1 MVVQVVPV
9 NSATAARHHT
19 FSRPVVGSPS
29 CVSRRLFARWQAASE
44 GALGRRASV
53 TDRTQQYEEC
63 MLTAQKLTSGIDTSD
78 FEQCWETLKQ
88 ALTDIHNQ
96 NCSTLSFEQLYRASY
111 KIVLKKKGEMLYDR
125 VKQFEEQ
132 YFSEHVIPTIER
144 LVTAN
149 LVSAAM
155 GGAATSVNERRKM
168 GEIFLGGVRKS
179 WDHHNTSMN
188 MTADI
193 LMYLDRGYTQDA
205 RKASIYTATIGLFR
219 DHILRASLNSSGQ
232 YTVFDILNSVI
243 LDHVN
248 MERDGDTI
256 DRHLLRNIVR
266 MLDSLYES
274 DEENEAEKLYL
285 TVFEPA
291 YLQSEREYYK
301 RECERLLRDADAGAW
316 LRHTQRRLQEEND
329 RCDTTI
335 HYETRERSIKVVEEE
350 LISAHLDDFLNL
362 EGSGLKSM
370 VNYDREEELSIL
382 YQLVSRVDSKK
393 ASLKKILSARVVEL
407 GLEIEQMLKDTNFSA
422 ASAQADGEEIDGG
435 EKAKT
440 LSSSAQQT
448 AAAIK
453 WVDDVLKLKDKF
465 DNLWSKCF
473 HEDLIIQTALTKS
486 FSDFINMFT
495 KSSEY
500 VSLFIDDNLRRGI
513 RGKTETETEAVLEK
527 AITVIRYLSDKDL
540 FERYYQKHLA
550 KRLLNNKSESHD
562 VEKSMISRMKQ
573 ELGNQFTAK
582 FEGMFRDMESSAE
595 LTSGYRDHI
604 KGLGDMS
611 RKQIDLGVNIL
622 TTNSWPPEIMGRTSQ
637 FSEGGGCIFPE
648 EIKRLQ
654 ESLLKYY
661 LTNRSGRKL
670 TWLGSTGSAD
680 VRCVF
685 PAVPGGKGPLA
696 RERKYEINVPTYG
709 MVVLLLFNE
718 LEEGEE
724 LSLEEIQAKTNIPPQ
739 DLARTLTSLAIVP
752 KARVLAKE
760 PATKTIKP
768 GDKFKFNASFVSKTV
783 RIKAPIINATS
794 KVEGDEE
801 RKQTEEKNNQTRAHV
816 IDAALVRIMKQRKEL
831 GHSQLITEVIDQLS
845 SRFKPEISLIKKR
858 VEDLIVREYLERVE
872 DASTPTYRYLA

>member
-1 MVVQVVPV
+1 MI
-9 NSATAARHHT
+9 SGRGGGGTAMRAGRI
-19 FSRPVVGSPS
+19 RPP
-29 CVSRRLFARWQAASE
+29 RRP
-44 GALGRRASV
+44 GR
-53 TDRTQQYEEC
+53 
-63 MLTAQKLTSGIDTSD
+63 LTSGIDTSD

-125 VKQFEEQ
+125 VKQHEEQ
-132 YFSEHVIPTIER
+132 YFSEHVIPEIDK

-155 GGAATSVNERRKM
+155 GGSATSVNERRKM
-168 GEIFLGGVRKS
+168 GEHFLKGVRAS

-205 RKASIYTATIGLFR
+205 RRASIYTATIGLFR
-219 DHILRASLNSSGQ
+219 DHILRACLNSSGE

-243 LDHVN
+243 LDHIN
-248 MERDGDTI
+248 MERDGDNI

-266 MLDSLYES
+266 MLDCLYES
-274 DEENEAEKLYL
+274 DEENESEKLYL
-285 TVFEPA
+285 TTFEPA

-301 RECERLLRDADAGAW
+301 QECERLLRDADAGAW
-316 LRHTQRRLQEEND
+316 LRHTQRRLAEEND

-335 HYETRERSIKVVEEE
+335 HYETREKSIKVVEEE

-382 YQLVSRVDSKK
+382 FKLVSRVDPKK
-393 ASLKKILSARVVEL
+393 TSLKTILSARVVEL
-407 GLEIEQMLKDTNFSA
+407 GLEIEQILKDTNFATA
-422 ASAQADGEEIDGG
+422 AAADGEEGEG
-435 EKAKT
+435 TEKAKT

-465 DNLWSKCF
+465 DNLWKKCF
-473 HEDLIIQTALTKS
+473 QEDLIIQTALTKS

-513 RGKTETETEAVLEK
+513 RGKTETETEEVLEK

-550 KRLLNNKSESHD
+550 KRLLHNKSESHD

-595 LTSGYRDHI
+595 LSSGYRDHI
-604 KGLGDMS
+604 RGLGDVE
-611 RKQIDLGVNIL
+611 RKQIDLAVNIL
-622 TTNSWPPEIMGRTSQ
+622 TTNSWPPDIMGRNSQ
-637 FSEGGGCIFPE
+637 FADGAGCNWPD

-654 ESLLKYY
+654 DSLLKFY

-680 VRCVF
+680 IKMVF
-685 PAVPGGKGPLA
+685 PAIPGGKGPLS
-696 RERKYEINVPTYG
+696 RERRYELNVPTYG
-709 MVVLLLFNE
+709 MVVLVLFNE
-718 LEEGEE
+718 LEEDQE
-724 LSLEEIQAKTNIPPQ
+724 LSLEEIQAKTNIPTP
-739 DLARTLTSLAIVP
+739 DLTRVLASISIVP
-752 KARVLAKE
+752 KARVLLKE
-760 PATKTIKP
+760 PATKSVKA
-768 GDKFKFNASFVSKTV
+768 GDKFRFNSAFVSKQV

-831 GHSQLITEVIDQLS
+831 THTHLLSEVIEQLK
-845 SRFKPEISLIKKR
+845 SRFTPEVTLIKKR
-858 VEDLIVREYLERVE
+858 IEDLIVREYLERVE
-872 DASTPTYRYLA
+872 DVSTPTYRYLA

>member
-1 MVVQVVPV
+1 MI
-9 NSATAARHHT
+9 SGRGGGGTAMRAGRI
-19 FSRPVVGSPS
+19 RPP
-29 CVSRRLFARWQAASE
+29 RRP
-44 GALGRRASV
+44 GR
-53 TDRTQQYEEC
+53 
-63 MLTAQKLTSGIDTSD
+63 LTSGIDTSD

-125 VKQFEEQ
+125 VKQHEEQ
-132 YFSEHVIPTIER
+132 YFSEHVIPEIDK

-155 GGAATSVNERRKM
+155 GGSATSVNERRKM
-168 GEIFLGGVRKS
+168 GEHFLKGVRAS

-205 RKASIYTATIGLFR
+205 RRASIYTATIGLFR
-219 DHILRASLNSSGQ
+219 DHILRACLNSSGE

-243 LDHVN
+243 LDHIN
-248 MERDGDTI
+248 MERDGDNI

-266 MLDSLYES
+266 MLDCLYES
-274 DEENEAEKLYL
+274 DEENESEKLYL
-285 TVFEPA
+285 TTFEPA

-301 RECERLLRDADAGAW
+301 QECERLLRDADAGAW
-316 LRHTQRRLQEEND
+316 LRHTQRRLAEEND

-335 HYETRERSIKVVEEE
+335 HYETREKSIKVVEEE

-382 YQLVSRVDSKK
+382 FKLVSRVDPKK
-393 ASLKKILSARVVEL
+393 TSLKTILSARVVEL
-407 GLEIEQMLKDTNFSA
+407 GLEIEQILKDTNFATA
-422 ASAQADGEEIDGG
+422 AAADGEEGEG
-435 EKAKT
+435 AEKAKT

-465 DNLWSKCF
+465 DNLWEKCF
-473 HEDLIIQTALTKS
+473 QEDLIIQTALTKS

-513 RGKTETETEAVLEK
+513 RGKTETETEEVLEK

-550 KRLLNNKSESHD
+550 KRLLHNKSESHD

-595 LTSGYRDHI
+595 LSSGYRDHI
-604 KGLGDMS
+604 RGLGDVE
-611 RKQIDLGVNIL
+611 RKQIDLAVNIL
-622 TTNSWPPEIMGRTSQ
+622 TTNSWPPDIMGRNSQ
-637 FSEGGGCIFPE
+637 FADGAGCNWPD

-654 ESLLKYY
+654 DSLLKFY

-680 VRCVF
+680 IKMVF
-685 PAVPGGKGPLA
+685 PAIPGGKGPLS
-696 RERKYEINVPTYG
+696 RERRYELNVPTYG
-709 MVVLLLFNE
+709 MVVLMLFNE
-718 LEEGEE
+718 LEEDQE
-724 LSLEEIQAKTNIPPQ
+724 LSLEEIQAKTNIPTP
-739 DLARTLTSLAIVP
+739 DLTRVLASISIVP
-752 KARVLAKE
+752 KARVLLKE
-760 PATKTIKP
+760 PATKSVKA
-768 GDKFKFNASFVSKTV
+768 GDKFKFNSTFVSKQV

-831 GHSQLITEVIDQLS
+831 THTHLLSEVIEQLK
-845 SRFKPEISLIKKR
+845 SRFTPEVTLIKKR
-858 VEDLIVREYLERVE
+858 IEDLIVREYLERVE
-872 DASTPTYRYLA
+872 DVSTPTYRYLA

>member
-1 MVVQVVPV
+1 MI
-9 NSATAARHHT
+9 SGRGGGGTAMRAGRI
-19 FSRPVVGSPS
+19 RPP
-29 CVSRRLFARWQAASE
+29 RRP
-44 GALGRRASV
+44 GR
-53 TDRTQQYEEC
+53 
-63 MLTAQKLTSGIDTSD
+63 LTSGIDTSD

-125 VKQFEEQ
+125 VKQHEEQ
-132 YFSEHVIPTIER
+132 YFSEHVIPDIDK

-155 GGAATSVNERRKM
+155 GGSATSVNERRKM
-168 GEIFLGGVRKS
+168 GEYFLKGVRAS

-205 RKASIYTATIGLFR
+205 RRASIYTATIGLFR
-219 DHILRASLNSSGQ
+219 DHILRACLNSSGE

-243 LDHVN
+243 LDHIN
-248 MERDGDTI
+248 MERDGDNI

-266 MLDSLYES
+266 MLDCLYES
-274 DEENEAEKLYL
+274 DEENESEKLYL
-285 TVFEPA
+285 TTFEPA

-301 RECERLLRDADAGAW
+301 QECERLLRDADAGAW
-316 LRHTQRRLQEEND
+316 LRHTQRRLAEEND

-335 HYETRERSIKVVEEE
+335 HYETREKSIKVVEEE

-382 YQLVSRVDSKK
+382 FKLVSRVDPKK
-393 ASLKKILSARVVEL
+393 TSLKTILSARVVEL
-407 GLEIEQMLKDTNFSA
+407 GLEIEQILKDTNFATA
-422 ASAQADGEEIDGG
+422 AAADGEEGEG
-435 EKAKT
+435 AEKAKT

-465 DNLWSKCF
+465 DNLWKKCF
-473 HEDLIIQTALTKS
+473 QEDLIIQTALTKS

-513 RGKTETETEAVLEK
+513 RGKTETETEEVLEK

-550 KRLLNNKSESHD
+550 KRLLHNKSESHD

-595 LTSGYRDHI
+595 LSSGYRDHI
-604 KGLGDMS
+604 RGLGDVE
-611 RKQIDLGVNIL
+611 RKQIDLAVSIL
-622 TTNSWPPEIMGRTSQ
+622 TTNSWPPDIMGRNSQ
-637 FSEGGGCIFPE
+637 FADGAGCNWPD

-654 ESLLKYY
+654 DSLLKFY

-680 VRCVF
+680 IKMVF
-685 PAVPGGKGPLA
+685 PAIPGGKGPLS
-696 RERKYEINVPTYG
+696 RERRYELTVPTYG
-709 MVVLLLFNE
+709 MVVLMLFND
-718 LEEGEE
+718 LEEDQE
-724 LSLEEIQAKTNIPPQ
+724 LSLEEIQAKTNIPTP
-739 DLARTLTSLAIVP
+739 DLTRVLASISIVP
-752 KARVLAKE
+752 KARVLLKE
-760 PATKTIKP
+760 PATKSVKA
-768 GDKFKFNASFVSKTV
+768 GDKFKFNSAFVSKQV

-794 KVEGDEE
+794 KVEGDDE

-831 GHSQLITEVIDQLS
+831 THTHLLSEVIEQLK
-845 SRFKPEISLIKKR
+845 SRFTPEVTLIKKR
-858 VEDLIVREYLERVE
+858 IEDLIVREYLERVE
-872 DASTPTYRYLA
+872 DVSTPTYRYLA

>member
-1 MVVQVVPV
+1 MI
-9 NSATAARHHT
+9 SGRGGGGTAMRAGRI
-19 FSRPVVGSPS
+19 RPP
-29 CVSRRLFARWQAASE
+29 RRP
-44 GALGRRASV
+44 GR
-53 TDRTQQYEEC
+53 
-63 MLTAQKLTSGIDTSD
+63 LTSGIDTSD

-125 VKQFEEQ
+125 VKQHEEQ
-132 YFSEHVIPTIER
+132 YFSEHVIPEIDK

-155 GGAATSVNERRKM
+155 GGSATSVNERRKM
-168 GEIFLGGVRKS
+168 GEHFLKGVRAS

-205 RKASIYTATIGLFR
+205 RRASIYTATIGLFR
-219 DHILRASLNSSGQ
+219 DHILRACLNSSGE

-243 LDHVN
+243 LDHIN
-248 MERDGDTI
+248 MERDGDNI

-266 MLDSLYES
+266 MLDCLYES

-285 TVFEPA
+285 TTFEPA

-301 RECERLLRDADAGAW
+301 QECERLLRDADAGAW
-316 LRHTQRRLQEEND
+316 LRHTQRRLAEEND

-335 HYETRERSIKVVEEE
+335 HYETREKSIKVVEEE

-382 YQLVSRVDSKK
+382 FKLVSRVDPKK
-393 ASLKKILSARVVEL
+393 TSLKTILSARVVEL
-407 GLEIEQMLKDTNFSA
+407 GLEIEQILKDTNFATA
-422 ASAQADGEEIDGG
+422 AAADGEEGEG
-435 EKAKT
+435 TEKAKT

-465 DNLWSKCF
+465 DNLWKKCF
-473 HEDLIIQTALTKS
+473 QEDLIIQTALTKS

-513 RGKTETETEAVLEK
+513 RGKTETETEEVLEK

-550 KRLLNNKSESHD
+550 KRLLHNKSESHD

-595 LTSGYRDHI
+595 LSSGYRDHI
-604 KGLGDMS
+604 RGLGDVE
-611 RKQIDLGVNIL
+611 RKQIDLAVNIL
-622 TTNSWPPEIMGRTSQ
+622 TTNSWPPDIMGRNSQ
-637 FSEGGGCIFPE
+637 FADGAGCNWPD

-654 ESLLKYY
+654 DSLLKFY

-680 VRCVF
+680 IKMVF
-685 PAVPGGKGPLA
+685 PAIPGGKGPLS
-696 RERKYEINVPTYG
+696 RERRYELNVPTYG
-709 MVVLLLFNE
+709 MVVLMLFNE
-718 LEEGEE
+718 LEEDQE
-724 LSLEEIQAKTNIPPQ
+724 LSLEEIQAKTNIPTP
-739 DLARTLTSLAIVP
+739 DLTRVLASISIVP
-752 KARVLAKE
+752 KARVLLKE
-760 PATKTIKP
+760 PATKSVKA
-768 GDKFKFNASFVSKTV
+768 GDKFRFNSAFVSKQV

-831 GHSQLITEVIDQLS
+831 THTHLLSEVIEQLK
-845 SRFKPEISLIKKR
+845 SRFTPEVTLIKKR
-858 VEDLIVREYLERVE
+858 IEDLIVREYLERVE
-872 DASTPTYRYLA
+872 DVSTPTYRYLA

>member
-1 MVVQVVPV
+1 MR
-9 NSATAARHHT
+9 AGRI
-19 FSRPVVGSPS
+19 RPP
-29 CVSRRLFARWQAASE
+29 RRP
-44 GALGRRASV
+44 GR
-53 TDRTQQYEEC
+53 
-63 MLTAQKLTSGIDTSD
+63 LTSGIDTSD

-125 VKQFEEQ
+125 VKQHEEQ
-132 YFSEHVIPTIER
+132 YFSEHVIPEIDK

-155 GGAATSVNERRKM
+155 GGSATSVNERRKM
-168 GEIFLGGVRKS
+168 GEHFLKGVRAS

-205 RKASIYTATIGLFR
+205 RRASIYTATIGLFR
-219 DHILRASLNSSGQ
+219 DHILRACLNSSGE

-243 LDHVN
+243 LDHIN
-248 MERDGDTI
+248 MERDGDNI

-266 MLDSLYES
+266 MLDCLYES
-274 DEENEAEKLYL
+274 DEENESEKLYL
-285 TVFEPA
+285 TTFEPA

-301 RECERLLRDADAGAW
+301 QECERLLRDADAGAW
-316 LRHTQRRLQEEND
+316 LRHTQRRLAEEND

-335 HYETRERSIKVVEEE
+335 HYETREKSIKVVEEE

-382 YQLVSRVDSKK
+382 FKLVSRVDPKK
-393 ASLKKILSARVVEL
+393 TSLKTILSARVVEL
-407 GLEIEQMLKDTNFSA
+407 GLEIEQILKDTNFATA
-422 ASAQADGEEIDGG
+422 AAADGEEGEG
-435 EKAKT
+435 TEKAKT

-465 DNLWSKCF
+465 DNLWKKCF
-473 HEDLIIQTALTKS
+473 QEDLIIQTALTKS

-513 RGKTETETEAVLEK
+513 RGKTETETEEVLEK

-550 KRLLNNKSESHD
+550 KRLLHNKSESHD

-595 LTSGYRDHI
+595 LSSGYRDHI
-604 KGLGDMS
+604 RGLGDVE
-611 RKQIDLGVNIL
+611 RKQIDLAVNIL
-622 TTNSWPPEIMGRTSQ
+622 TTNSWPPDIMGRNSQ
-637 FSEGGGCIFPE
+637 FADGAGCNWPD

-654 ESLLKYY
+654 DSLLKFY

-680 VRCVF
+680 IKMVF
-685 PAVPGGKGPLA
+685 PAIPGGKGPLS
-696 RERKYEINVPTYG
+696 RERRYELNVPTYG
-709 MVVLLLFNE
+709 MVVLMLFNE
-718 LEEGEE
+718 LEEDQE
-724 LSLEEIQAKTNIPPQ
+724 LSLEEIQAKTNIPTP
-739 DLARTLTSLAIVP
+739 DLTRVLASISIVP
-752 KARVLAKE
+752 KARVLLKE
-760 PATKTIKP
+760 PATKSVKA
-768 GDKFKFNASFVSKTV
+768 GDKFRFNSAFVSKQV

-831 GHSQLITEVIDQLS
+831 THTHLLSEVIEQLK
-845 SRFKPEISLIKKR
+845 SRFTPEVTLIKKR
-858 VEDLIVREYLERVE
+858 IEDLIVREYLERVE
-872 DASTPTYRYLA
+872 DVSTPTYRYLA

>member
-1 MVVQVVPV
+1 MI
-9 NSATAARHHT
+9 SGRGGGGTAMRAGRI
-19 FSRPVVGSPS
+19 RPP
-29 CVSRRLFARWQAASE
+29 RRP
-44 GALGRRASV
+44 GRP
-53 TDRTQQYEEC
+53 
-63 MLTAQKLTSGIDTSD
+63 TSGIDTSD
-78 FEQCWETLKQ
+78 FEQCWDTLKQ

-132 YFSEHVIPTIER
+132 YFSEHVIPDIEK

-168 GEIFLGGVRKS
+168 GEHFLSGVRKS
-179 WDHHNTSMN
+179 WEHHNTSMN

-205 RKASIYTATIGLFR
+205 RRPSIYTATIGLFR
-219 DHILRASLNSSGQ
+219 DHILRASLNSGGQ

-256 DRHLLRNIVR
+256 DRHLLRNIIR

-274 DEENEAEKLYL
+274 DEEQEAEKLYL

-291 YLQSEREYYK
+291 YLESEREYYK
-301 RECERLLRDADAGAW
+301 RECERLLREADAGAW

-382 YQLVSRVDSKK
+382 YQLVSRVDPKK
-393 ASLKKILSARVVEL
+393 TSLKKILSTRVVEL
-407 GLEIEQMLKDTNFSA
+407 GLEIEQMLKETNFSA
-422 ASAQADGEEIDGG
+422 AAAPADGEDNEGG
-435 EKAKT
+435 EKAKA

-465 DNLWSKCF
+465 DNLWKKCF
-473 HEDLIIQTALTKS
+473 QEDLIIQTSLTKS

-604 KGLGDMS
+604 RGLGDVS
-611 RKQIDLGVNIL
+611 RKQIELGVNIL

-680 VRCVF
+680 VRCTF

-718 LEEGEE
+718 LEEGDE
-724 LSLEEIQAKTNIPPQ
+724 LSLEEIQAKTNIPMQ
-739 DLARTLTSLAIVP
+739 DLARTLTSLSIVP

-760 PATKTIKP
+760 PASKGIKP

-794 KVEGDEE
+794 KVEGDDE
-801 RKQTEEKNNQTRAHV
+801 RKATEEKNNQTRAHV

-845 SRFKPEISLIKKR
+845 GRFKPEISLIKKR
-858 VEDLIVREYLERVE
+858 IEDLIVREYLERVE

>member
-1 MVVQVVPV
+1 MI
-9 NSATAARHHT
+9 SGRGGGGTAMRAGRI
-19 FSRPVVGSPS
+19 RPP
-29 CVSRRLFARWQAASE
+29 RRP
-44 GALGRRASV
+44 GR
-53 TDRTQQYEEC
+53 
-63 MLTAQKLTSGIDTSD
+63 LTSGIDTSD

-125 VKQFEEQ
+125 VKQHEEQ
-132 YFSEHVIPTIER
+132 YFSEHVIPEIDR

-155 GGAATSVNERRKM
+155 GGSATSVNERRKM
-168 GEIFLGGVRKS
+168 GEHFLKGVRAS

-205 RKASIYTATIGLFR
+205 RRASIYTATIGLFR
-219 DHILRASLNSSGQ
+219 DHILRACLNSSGE

-243 LDHVN
+243 LDHIN
-248 MERDGDTI
+248 MERDGDNI

-266 MLDSLYES
+266 MLDCLYES
-274 DEENEAEKLYL
+274 DEENESEKLYL
-285 TVFEPA
+285 TTFEPA

-301 RECERLLRDADAGAW
+301 QECERLLRDADAGAW
-316 LRHTQRRLQEEND
+316 LRHTQRRLAEEND

-335 HYETRERSIKVVEEE
+335 HYETREKSIKVVEEE

-382 YQLVSRVDSKK
+382 FKLVSRVDPKK
-393 ASLKKILSARVVEL
+393 TSLKSILSARVVEL
-407 GLEIEQMLKDTNFSA
+407 GLEIEQILKDTNFATA
-422 ASAQADGEEIDGG
+422 ATADGEEGEG
-435 EKAKT
+435 AEKAKT

-465 DNLWSKCF
+465 DNLWKKCF
-473 HEDLIIQTALTKS
+473 QEDLIIQTALTKS

-513 RGKTETETEAVLEK
+513 RGKTETETEEVLEK

-550 KRLLNNKSESHD
+550 KRLLHNKSESHD

-595 LTSGYRDHI
+595 LSSGYRDHI
-604 KGLGDMS
+604 RGLGDVE
-611 RKQIDLGVNIL
+611 RKQIDLAVNIL
-622 TTNSWPPEIMGRTSQ
+622 TTNSWPPDIMGRNSQ
-637 FSEGGGCIFPE
+637 FADGAGCNWPD

-654 ESLLKYY
+654 DSLLKFY

-680 VRCVF
+680 IKMVF
-685 PAVPGGKGPLA
+685 PAIPGGKGPLS
-696 RERKYEINVPTYG
+696 RERRYELNVPTYG
-709 MVVLLLFNE
+709 MVILMLFNE
-718 LEEGEE
+718 LEEDQE
-724 LSLEEIQAKTNIPPQ
+724 LSLEEIQAKTNIPTP
-739 DLARTLTSLAIVP
+739 DLTRVLASISIVP
-752 KARVLAKE
+752 KARVLLKE
-760 PATKTIKP
+760 PATKSVKA
-768 GDKFKFNASFVSKTV
+768 GDKFRFNSAFVSKQV

-831 GHSQLITEVIDQLS
+831 THTHLLSEVIEQLK
-845 SRFKPEISLIKKR
+845 SRFTPEVTLIKKR
-858 VEDLIVREYLERVE
+858 IEDLIVREYLERVE
-872 DASTPTYRYLA
+872 DVSTPTYRYLA

>member
-1 MVVQVVPV
+1 MI
-9 NSATAARHHT
+9 SGRGGGGASMRAGRI
-19 FSRPVVGSPS
+19 RPP
-29 CVSRRLFARWQAASE
+29 RRP
-44 GALGRRASV
+44 GR
-53 TDRTQQYEEC
+53 
-63 MLTAQKLTSGIDTSD
+63 LTSSADTND

-111 KIVLKKKGEMLYDR
+111 KIVLKKKGELLYDR
-125 VKQFEEQ
+125 VKQYEEQ
-132 YFSEHVIPTIER
+132 YFAENVIPDIQR

-155 GGAATSVNERRKM
+155 GGSATSVNERRKM
-168 GEIFLGGVRKS
+168 GEHFLRGVRAS

-205 RKASIYTATIGLFR
+205 RRASIYTATIGLFR
-219 DHILRASLNSSGQ
+219 DHILRACLNSSAQ

-243 LDHVN
+243 LDHIN
-248 MERDGDTI
+248 MERDGDNI

-285 TVFEPA
+285 TTFEPA
-291 YLQSEREYYK
+291 YLQSERQYYK
-301 RECERLLRDADAGAW
+301 KECERLLREADAGAW
-316 LRHTQRRLQEEND
+316 LRHTQRRLVEEND

-335 HYETRERSIKVVEEE
+335 HYETKEKSLKVMEEE
-350 LISAHLDDFLNL
+350 LISAHLDEFLQL
-362 EGSGLKSM
+362 EGSGLRSM

-382 YQLVSRVDSKK
+382 YRLVSKVDPKK
-393 ASLKKILSARVVEL
+393 TSLKSILSSRVVEL
-407 GLEIEQMLKDTNFSA
+407 GLEIEQMLKDTNFATTA
-422 ASAQADGEEIDGG
+422 APEGDEAEGAES
-435 EKAKT
+435 KAKT

-473 HEDLIIQTALTKS
+473 ASDLIIQTALTKS

-513 RGKTETETEAVLEK
+513 RGKTETETEEVLDK

-550 KRLLNNKSESHD
+550 KRLLHNKSESHD

-595 LTSGYRDHI
+595 LSSGYRDHI
-604 KGLGDMS
+604 RGLGEVE
-611 RKQIDLGVNIL
+611 RKQIDLGISIL
-622 TTNSWPPEIMGRTSQ
+622 TTNSWPPDIMGRTST
-637 FSEGGGCIFPE
+637 FSDGSGCIWPDD
-648 EIKRLQ
+648 IKRLQ
-654 ESLLKYY
+654 DSLLKYY

-685 PAVPGGKGPLA
+685 PAIPGGKGPLS

-709 MVVLLLFNE
+709 MVVLLLFND
-718 LEEGEE
+718 LEEGQE
-724 LSLEEIQAKTNIPPQ
+724 LSLEEVQAKTNIPNQ
-739 DLARTLTSLAIVP
+739 DLARVLTSLSIVP
-752 KARVLAKE
+752 KARVLLKE
-760 PATKTIKP
+760 PANKTIKP
-768 GDKFKFNASFVSKTV
+768 GDKFKFNSSFVSKTV
-783 RIKAPIINATS
+783 RIKAPVINATS
-794 KVEGDEE
+794 KVEGDDE

-816 IDAALVRIMKQRKEL
+816 IDAALVRVMKQRKEL
-831 GHSQLITEVIDQLS
+831 THSNLITEVIDQLS
-845 SRFKPEISLIKKR
+845 GRFKPEISLIKKR
-858 VEDLIVREYLERVE
+858 IEDLIVREYLERVE
-872 DASTPTYRYLA
+872 DASAPTYRYLA

>member
-1 MVVQVVPV
+1 MR
-9 NSATAARHHT
+9 AGRI
-19 FSRPVVGSPS
+19 RPP
-29 CVSRRLFARWQAASE
+29 RRP
-44 GALGRRASV
+44 GR
-53 TDRTQQYEEC
+53 
-63 MLTAQKLTSGIDTSD
+63 LTSGIDTSD

-125 VKQFEEQ
+125 VKQHEEQ
-132 YFSEHVIPTIER
+132 YFSEHVIPEIDK

-155 GGAATSVNERRKM
+155 GGSATSVNERRKM
-168 GEIFLGGVRKS
+168 GEHFLKGVRAS

-205 RKASIYTATIGLFR
+205 RRASIYTATIGLFR
-219 DHILRASLNSSGQ
+219 DHILRACLNSSGE

-243 LDHVN
+243 LDHIN
-248 MERDGDTI
+248 MERDGDNI

-266 MLDSLYES
+266 MLDCLYES
-274 DEENEAEKLYL
+274 DEENESEKLYS
-285 TVFEPA
+285 TTFEPA

-301 RECERLLRDADAGAW
+301 QECERLLRDADAGAW
-316 LRHTQRRLQEEND
+316 LRHTQRRLAEEND

-335 HYETRERSIKVVEEE
+335 HYETREKSIKVVEEE

-382 YQLVSRVDSKK
+382 FKLVSRVDPKK
-393 ASLKKILSARVVEL
+393 TSLKTILSARVVEL
-407 GLEIEQMLKDTNFSA
+407 GLEIEQILKDTNFATA
-422 ASAQADGEEIDGG
+422 AAADGEEGEG
-435 EKAKT
+435 TEKAKT

-465 DNLWSKCF
+465 DNLWKKCF
-473 HEDLIIQTALTKS
+473 QEDLIIQTALTKS

-513 RGKTETETEAVLEK
+513 RGKTETETEEVLEK

-550 KRLLNNKSESHD
+550 KRLLHNKSESHD

-595 LTSGYRDHI
+595 LSSGYRDHI
-604 KGLGDMS
+604 RGLGDVE
-611 RKQIDLGVNIL
+611 RKQIDLAVNIL
-622 TTNSWPPEIMGRTSQ
+622 TTNSWPPDIMGRNSQ
-637 FSEGGGCIFPE
+637 FADGAGCNWPD

-654 ESLLKYY
+654 DSLLKFY

-680 VRCVF
+680 IKMVF
-685 PAVPGGKGPLA
+685 PAIPGGKGPLS
-696 RERKYEINVPTYG
+696 RERRYELNVPTYG
-709 MVVLLLFNE
+709 MVVLMLFNE
-718 LEEGEE
+718 LEEDQE
-724 LSLEEIQAKTNIPPQ
+724 LSLEEIQAKTNIPTP
-739 DLARTLTSLAIVP
+739 DLTRVLASISIVP
-752 KARVLAKE
+752 KARVLLKE
-760 PATKTIKP
+760 PATKSVKA
-768 GDKFKFNASFVSKTV
+768 GDKFRFNSAFVSKQV

-831 GHSQLITEVIDQLS
+831 THTHLLSEVIEQLK
-845 SRFKPEISLIKKR
+845 SRFTPEVTLIKKR
-858 VEDLIVREYLERVE
+858 IEDLIVREYLERVE
-872 DASTPTYRYLA
+872 DVSTPTYRYLA

>member
-1 MVVQVVPV
+1 MI
-9 NSATAARHHT
+9 SGRGGGGTATRAGRI
-19 FSRPVVGSPS
+19 RPP
-29 CVSRRLFARWQAASE
+29 RRP
-44 GALGRRASV
+44 GR
-53 TDRTQQYEEC
+53 
-63 MLTAQKLTSGIDTSD
+63 LTSGIDTSD

-125 VKQFEEQ
+125 VKQHEEQ
-132 YFSEHVIPTIER
+132 YFSEHVIPEIDK

-155 GGAATSVNERRKM
+155 GGSATSVNERRKM
-168 GEIFLGGVRKS
+168 GEHFLKGVRAS

-205 RKASIYTATIGLFR
+205 RRASIYTATIGLFR
-219 DHILRASLNSSGQ
+219 DHILRACLNSSGE

-243 LDHVN
+243 LDHIN
-248 MERDGDTI
+248 MERDGDNI

-266 MLDSLYES
+266 MLDCLYES
-274 DEENEAEKLYL
+274 DEENESEKLYL
-285 TVFEPA
+285 TTFEPA

-301 RECERLLRDADAGAW
+301 QECERLLRDADAGAW
-316 LRHTQRRLQEEND
+316 LRHTQRRLAEEND

-335 HYETRERSIKVVEEE
+335 HYETREKSIKVVEEE

-382 YQLVSRVDSKK
+382 FKLVSRVDPKK
-393 ASLKKILSARVVEL
+393 TSLKTILSARVVEL
-407 GLEIEQMLKDTNFSA
+407 GLEIEQILKDTNFATA
-422 ASAQADGEEIDGG
+422 AAADGEEGEG
-435 EKAKT
+435 AEKAKT

-465 DNLWSKCF
+465 DNLWKKCF
-473 HEDLIIQTALTKS
+473 QEDLIIQTALTKS

-513 RGKTETETEAVLEK
+513 RGKTETETEEVLEK

-550 KRLLNNKSESHD
+550 KRLLHNKSESHD

-595 LTSGYRDHI
+595 LSSGYRDHI
-604 KGLGDMS
+604 RGLGDVE
-611 RKQIDLGVNIL
+611 RKQIDLAVNIL
-622 TTNSWPPEIMGRTSQ
+622 TTNSWPPDIMGRNSQ
-637 FSEGGGCIFPE
+637 FADGAGCNWPD

-654 ESLLKYY
+654 DSLLKFY

-680 VRCVF
+680 IKMVF
-685 PAVPGGKGPLA
+685 PAIPDGKGPLS
-696 RERKYEINVPTYG
+696 RERRYELNVPTYG
-709 MVVLLLFNE
+709 MVVLMLFNE
-718 LEEGEE
+718 LEEDQE
-724 LSLEEIQAKTNIPPQ
+724 LSLEEIQAKTNIPTP
-739 DLARTLTSLAIVP
+739 DLTRVLASISIVP
-752 KARVLAKE
+752 KARVLLKE
-760 PATKTIKP
+760 PATKSVKA
-768 GDKFKFNASFVSKTV
+768 GDKFKFNSTFVSKQV

-794 KVEGDEE
+794 KVEGNEE

-831 GHSQLITEVIDQLS
+831 THTHLLSEVIEQLK
-845 SRFKPEISLIKKR
+845 SRFTPEVTLIKKR
-858 VEDLIVREYLERVE
+858 IEDLIVREYLERVE
-872 DASTPTYRYLA
+872 DVSTPTYRYLA

>member
-1 MVVQVVPV
+1 MI
-9 NSATAARHHT
+9 SGRGGGGTAMRAGRI
-19 FSRPVVGSPS
+19 RPP
-29 CVSRRLFARWQAASE
+29 RRP
-44 GALGRRASV
+44 GR
-53 TDRTQQYEEC
+53 
-63 MLTAQKLTSGIDTSD
+63 LTSGIDTSD

-125 VKQFEEQ
+125 VKQYEEQ
-132 YFSEHVIPTIER
+132 YFAEHVIPDIER

-155 GGAATSVNERRKM
+155 GGSATSVNERRKM
-168 GEIFLGGVRKS
+168 GEHFLRGVRAS

-205 RKASIYTATIGLFR
+205 RRASIYTATIGLFR
-219 DHILRASLNSSGQ
+219 DHILRANLNSSGE
-232 YTVFDILNSVI
+232 YSVFDILDSVI
-243 LDHVN
+243 LDHIN
-248 MERDGDTI
+248 MERDGDNI

-266 MLDSLYES
+266 MLDCLYES

-285 TVFEPA
+285 TTFEPA

-301 RECERLLRDADAGAW
+301 QECERLLRDADAGAW
-316 LRHTQRRLQEEND
+316 LRHTQRRLAEEND

-335 HYETRERSIKVVEEE
+335 HYETREKSIKVVEEE
-350 LISAHLDDFLNL
+350 LISAHLDEFLNL

-382 YQLVSRVDSKK
+382 YQLVSRVDPKK
-393 ASLKKILSARVVEL
+393 TSLKTILSARVVEL
-407 GLEIEQMLKDTNFSA
+407 GLEIEQILKDTNFATA
-422 ASAQADGEEIDGG
+422 AAADGEDGEAA
-435 EKAKT
+435 EKTKT

-465 DNLWSKCF
+465 DNLWKKCF
-473 HEDLIIQTALTKS
+473 QEDLIIQTALTKS

-513 RGKTETETEAVLEK
+513 RGKTETETEEVLEK
-527 AITVIRYLSDKDL
+527 AITIIRYLSDKDL

-550 KRLLNNKSESHD
+550 KRLLHNKSESHD

-582 FEGMFRDMESSAE
+582 FEGMFRDMESSSE
-595 LTSGYRDHI
+595 LSAGYRDHI
-604 KGLGDMS
+604 RGLGDVE
-611 RKQIDLGVNIL
+611 RKQIDLGVSIL
-622 TTNSWPPEIMGRTSQ
+622 TTNSWPPDIMGRTSQ
-637 FSEGGGCIFPE
+637 FTDGTGCTWPD

-654 ESLLKYY
+654 DSLLKYY

-680 VRCVF
+680 IRCVF
-685 PAVPGGKGPLA
+685 PAIPGGKGPLS

-718 LEEGEE
+718 LEDGQE
-724 LSLEEIQAKTNIPPQ
+724 LSLEEIQAKTNIPNQ
-739 DLARTLTSLAIVP
+739 DLARILTSLSIVP
-752 KARVLAKE
+752 KARVLVKE
-760 PATKTIKP
+760 PANKVIKP
-768 GDKFKFNASFVSKTV
+768 GDKFKFNNAFVSKTV

-794 KVEGDEE
+794 KVEGDDE

-831 GHSQLITEVIDQLS
+831 THSHLITEVIDQLS

-858 VEDLIVREYLERVE
+858 IEDLIVREYLERVE
-872 DASTPTYRYLA
+872 DVSTPTYRYLA

>member
-1 MVVQVVPV
+1 MI
-9 NSATAARHHT
+9 SGRGGGGTAMRAGRI
-19 FSRPVVGSPS
+19 RPP
-29 CVSRRLFARWQAASE
+29 RRP
-44 GALGRRASV
+44 GR
-53 TDRTQQYEEC
+53 
-63 MLTAQKLTSGIDTSD
+63 LTSGIDTSD

-125 VKQFEEQ
+125 VKQHEEQ
-132 YFSEHVIPTIER
+132 YFSEHVIPEIDK

-155 GGAATSVNERRKM
+155 GGSATSVNERRKM
-168 GEIFLGGVRKS
+168 GEHFLKGVRAS

-205 RKASIYTATIGLFR
+205 RRASIYTATIGLFR
-219 DHILRASLNSSGQ
+219 DHILRACLNSSGE

-243 LDHVN
+243 LDHIN
-248 MERDGDTI
+248 MERDGDNI

-266 MLDSLYES
+266 MLDCLYES
-274 DEENEAEKLYL
+274 DEENESEKLYL
-285 TVFEPA
+285 TTFEPA

-301 RECERLLRDADAGAW
+301 QECERLLRDADAGAW
-316 LRHTQRRLQEEND
+316 LRHTQRRLAEEND

-335 HYETRERSIKVVEEE
+335 HYETREKSIKVVEEE

-382 YQLVSRVDSKK
+382 FKLVSRVDPKK
-393 ASLKKILSARVVEL
+393 TSLKTILSARVVEL
-407 GLEIEQMLKDTNFSA
+407 GLEIEQILKDTNFATA
-422 ASAQADGEEIDGG
+422 AAADGEEGEG
-435 EKAKT
+435 TEKAKT

-465 DNLWSKCF
+465 DNLWKKCF
-473 HEDLIIQTALTKS
+473 QEDLIIQTALTKS

-513 RGKTETETEAVLEK
+513 RGKTETETEEVLEK

-550 KRLLNNKSESHD
+550 KRLLHNKSESHD

-595 LTSGYRDHI
+595 LSSGYRDHI
-604 KGLGDMS
+604 RGLGDVE
-611 RKQIDLGVNIL
+611 RKQIDLAVNIL
-622 TTNSWPPEIMGRTSQ
+622 TTNSWPPDIMGRNSQ
-637 FSEGGGCIFPE
+637 FADGAGCNWPD

-654 ESLLKYY
+654 DSLLKFY

-680 VRCVF
+680 IKMVF
-685 PAVPGGKGPLA
+685 PAIPGGKGPLS
-696 RERKYEINVPTYG
+696 RERRYELNVPTYG
-709 MVVLLLFNE
+709 MVVLMLFNE
-718 LEEGEE
+718 LEEDQE
-724 LSLEEIQAKTNIPPQ
+724 LSLEEIQAKTNIPTP
-739 DLARTLTSLAIVP
+739 DLTRVLASISIVP
-752 KARVLAKE
+752 KARVLLKE
-760 PATKTIKP
+760 PATKSVKA
-768 GDKFKFNASFVSKTV
+768 GDKFRFNSAFVSKQV

-831 GHSQLITEVIDQLS
+831 THTHLLSEVIEQLK
-845 SRFKPEISLIKKR
+845 SRFTPEVTLIKKR
-858 VEDLIVREYLERVE
+858 IEDLIVREYLERVE
-872 DASTPTYRYLA
+872 DVSTPTYRYLA

>member
-1 MVVQVVPV
+1 MI
-9 NSATAARHHT
+9 SGRGGGGTAMRAGRI
-19 FSRPVVGSPS
+19 RPP
-29 CVSRRLFARWQAASE
+29 RRP
-44 GALGRRASV
+44 GR
-53 TDRTQQYEEC
+53 
-63 MLTAQKLTSGIDTSD
+63 LTSGIDTSD

-125 VKQFEEQ
+125 VKQHEEQ
-132 YFSEHVIPTIER
+132 YFSEHVIPDIDK

-155 GGAATSVNERRKM
+155 GGSATSVNERRKM
-168 GEIFLGGVRKS
+168 GEHFLKGVRAS

-205 RKASIYTATIGLFR
+205 RRASIYTATIGLFR
-219 DHILRASLNSSGQ
+219 DHILRACLNSSGD

-243 LDHVN
+243 LDHIN
-248 MERDGDTI
+248 MERDGDNI

-266 MLDSLYES
+266 MLDCLYES
-274 DEENEAEKLYL
+274 DEENESEKLYL
-285 TVFEPA
+285 TTFEPA

-301 RECERLLRDADAGAW
+301 QECERLLRDADAGAW
-316 LRHTQRRLQEEND
+316 LRHTQRRLAEEND

-335 HYETRERSIKVVEEE
+335 HYETREKSIKVVEEE

-382 YQLVSRVDSKK
+382 FKLVSRVDPKK
-393 ASLKKILSARVVEL
+393 TSLKTILSARVVEL
-407 GLEIEQMLKDTNFSA
+407 GLEIEQILKDTNFATA
-422 ASAQADGEEIDGG
+422 AAADGEEGEG
-435 EKAKT
+435 AEKAKT

-465 DNLWSKCF
+465 DNLWKKCF
-473 HEDLIIQTALTKS
+473 QEDLIIQTALTKS

-513 RGKTETETEAVLEK
+513 RGKTETETEEVLEK

-550 KRLLNNKSESHD
+550 KRLLHNKSESHD

-595 LTSGYRDHI
+595 LSSGYRDHI
-604 KGLGDMS
+604 RGLGDVE
-611 RKQIDLGVNIL
+611 RKQIDLAVNIL
-622 TTNSWPPEIMGRTSQ
+622 TTNSWPPDIMGRNSQ
-637 FSEGGGCIFPE
+637 FADGAGCNWPD

-654 ESLLKYY
+654 DSLLKFY

-680 VRCVF
+680 IKMVF
-685 PAVPGGKGPLA
+685 PAIPGGKGPLS
-696 RERKYEINVPTYG
+696 RERRYELTVPTYG
-709 MVVLLLFNE
+709 MVVLMLFND
-718 LEEGEE
+718 LEEDQE
-724 LSLEEIQAKTNIPPQ
+724 LSLEEIQAKTNIPTP
-739 DLARTLTSLAIVP
+739 DLTRVLASISIVP
-752 KARVLAKE
+752 KARVLLKE
-760 PATKTIKP
+760 PATKSVKA
-768 GDKFKFNASFVSKTV
+768 GDKFKFNSAFVSKQV

-794 KVEGDEE
+794 KVEGDDE

-831 GHSQLITEVIDQLS
+831 THTHLLSEVIEQLK
-845 SRFKPEISLIKKR
+845 SRFTPEVTLIKKR
-858 VEDLIVREYLERVE
+858 IEDLIVREYLERVE
-872 DASTPTYRYLA
+872 DVSTPTYRYLA

>member
-1 MVVQVVPV
+1 MI
-9 NSATAARHHT
+9 SGRGGGGTAMRAGRI
-19 FSRPVVGSPS
+19 RPP
-29 CVSRRLFARWQAASE
+29 RRP
-44 GALGRRASV
+44 GR
-53 TDRTQQYEEC
+53 
-63 MLTAQKLTSGIDTSD
+63 LTSGIDTSD

-125 VKQFEEQ
+125 VKQHEEQ
-132 YFSEHVIPTIER
+132 YFSEHVIPEIDK

-155 GGAATSVNERRKM
+155 GGSATSVNERRKM
-168 GEIFLGGVRKS
+168 GEHFLKGVRAS

-205 RKASIYTATIGLFR
+205 RRASIYTATIGLFR
-219 DHILRASLNSSGQ
+219 DHILRACLNSSGE

-243 LDHVN
+243 LDHIN
-248 MERDGDTI
+248 MERDGDNI

-266 MLDSLYES
+266 MLDCLYES
-274 DEENEAEKLYL
+274 DEENESEKLYL
-285 TVFEPA
+285 TTFEPA

-301 RECERLLRDADAGAW
+301 QECERLLRDADAGAW
-316 LRHTQRRLQEEND
+316 LRHTQRRLAEEND
-329 RCDTTI
+329 RCDTII
-335 HYETRERSIKVVEEE
+335 HYETREKSIKVVEEE

-382 YQLVSRVDSKK
+382 FKLVSRVDPKK
-393 ASLKKILSARVVEL
+393 TSLKTILSARVVEL
-407 GLEIEQMLKDTNFSA
+407 GLEIEQILKDTNFATA
-422 ASAQADGEEIDGG
+422 AAADGEEGEG
-435 EKAKT
+435 TEKAKT

-465 DNLWSKCF
+465 DNLWKKCF
-473 HEDLIIQTALTKS
+473 QEDLIIQTALTKS

-513 RGKTETETEAVLEK
+513 RGKTETETEEVLEK

-550 KRLLNNKSESHD
+550 KRLLHNKSESHD

-595 LTSGYRDHI
+595 LSSGYRDHI
-604 KGLGDMS
+604 RGLGDVE
-611 RKQIDLGVNIL
+611 RKQIDLAVNIL
-622 TTNSWPPEIMGRTSQ
+622 TTNSWPPDIMGRNSQ
-637 FSEGGGCIFPE
+637 FADGAGCNWPD

-654 ESLLKYY
+654 DSLLKFY

-680 VRCVF
+680 IKMIF
-685 PAVPGGKGPLA
+685 PAIPGGKGPLS
-696 RERKYEINVPTYG
+696 RERRYELNVPTYG
-709 MVVLLLFNE
+709 MVVLMLFNE
-718 LEEGEE
+718 LEEDQE
-724 LSLEEIQAKTNIPPQ
+724 LSLEEIQAKTNIPTP
-739 DLARTLTSLAIVP
+739 DLTRVLASISIVP
-752 KARVLAKE
+752 KARVLLKE
-760 PATKTIKP
+760 PATKSVKA
-768 GDKFKFNASFVSKTV
+768 GDKFRFNSAFVSKQV

-831 GHSQLITEVIDQLS
+831 THTHLLSEVIEQLK
-845 SRFKPEISLIKKR
+845 SRFTPEVTLIKKR
-858 VEDLIVREYLERVE
+858 IEDLIVREYLERVE
-872 DASTPTYRYLA
+872 DVSTPTYRYLA

>member
-1 MVVQVVPV
+1 MI
-9 NSATAARHHT
+9 SGRGGGGTAMRAGRI
-19 FSRPVVGSPS
+19 RPP
-29 CVSRRLFARWQAASE
+29 RRP
-44 GALGRRASV
+44 GR
-53 TDRTQQYEEC
+53 
-63 MLTAQKLTSGIDTSD
+63 LTSGIDTSD

-125 VKQFEEQ
+125 VKQHEEQ
-132 YFSEHVIPTIER
+132 YFSEHVIPEIDK

-155 GGAATSVNERRKM
+155 GGSATSVNERRKM
-168 GEIFLGGVRKS
+168 GEHFLKGVRAS

-205 RKASIYTATIGLFR
+205 RRASIYTATIGLFR
-219 DHILRASLNSSGQ
+219 DHILRACLNSSGE

-243 LDHVN
+243 LDHIN
-248 MERDGDTI
+248 MERDGDNI

-266 MLDSLYES
+266 MLDCLYES
-274 DEENEAEKLYL
+274 DEENESEKLYL
-285 TVFEPA
+285 TTFEPA

-301 RECERLLRDADAGAW
+301 QECERLLRDADGGAW
-316 LRHTQRRLQEEND
+316 LRHTQRRLAEEND

-335 HYETRERSIKVVEEE
+335 HYETREKSIKVVEEE

-382 YQLVSRVDSKK
+382 FKLVSRVDPKK
-393 ASLKKILSARVVEL
+393 TSLKTILSARVVEL
-407 GLEIEQMLKDTNFSA
+407 GLEIEQILKDTNFATA
-422 ASAQADGEEIDGG
+422 AAADGEEGEG
-435 EKAKT
+435 TEKAKT

-465 DNLWSKCF
+465 DNLWKKCF
-473 HEDLIIQTALTKS
+473 QEDLIIQTALTKS

-513 RGKTETETEAVLEK
+513 RGKTETETEEVLEK

-550 KRLLNNKSESHD
+550 KRLLHNKSESHD

-595 LTSGYRDHI
+595 LSSGYRDHI
-604 KGLGDMS
+604 RGLGDVE
-611 RKQIDLGVNIL
+611 RKQIDLAVNIL
-622 TTNSWPPEIMGRTSQ
+622 TTNSWPPDIMGRNSQ
-637 FSEGGGCIFPE
+637 FADGAGCNWPD

-654 ESLLKYY
+654 DSLLKFY

-680 VRCVF
+680 IKMVF
-685 PAVPGGKGPLA
+685 PAIPGGKGPLS
-696 RERKYEINVPTYG
+696 RERRYELNVPTYG
-709 MVVLLLFNE
+709 MVVLMLFNE
-718 LEEGEE
+718 LEEDQE
-724 LSLEEIQAKTNIPPQ
+724 LSLEEIQAKTNIPTP
-739 DLARTLTSLAIVP
+739 DLTRVLASISIVP
-752 KARVLAKE
+752 KARVLLKE
-760 PATKTIKP
+760 PATKSVKA
-768 GDKFKFNASFVSKTV
+768 GDKFRFNSAFVSKQV

-831 GHSQLITEVIDQLS
+831 THTHLLSEVIEQLR
-845 SRFKPEISLIKKR
+845 SRFTPEVTLIKKR
-858 VEDLIVREYLERVE
+858 IEDLIVREYLERVE
-872 DASTPTYRYLA
+872 DVSTPTYRYLA

>member
-1 MVVQVVPV
+1 MI
-9 NSATAARHHT
+9 SGRGGGGTAMRAGRI
-19 FSRPVVGSPS
+19 RPP
-29 CVSRRLFARWQAASE
+29 RRP
-44 GALGRRASV
+44 GR
-53 TDRTQQYEEC
+53 
-63 MLTAQKLTSGIDTSD
+63 LTSGIDTSD

-125 VKQFEEQ
+125 VKQHEEQ
-132 YFSEHVIPTIER
+132 YFSEHVIPEIDK

-155 GGAATSVNERRKM
+155 GGSATSVNERRKM
-168 GEIFLGGVRKS
+168 GEHFLKGVRAS

-205 RKASIYTATIGLFR
+205 RRASIYTATIGLFR
-219 DHILRASLNSSGQ
+219 DHILRACLNSSGE

-243 LDHVN
+243 LDHIN
-248 MERDGDTI
+248 MERDGDNI

-266 MLDSLYES
+266 MLDCLYES
-274 DEENEAEKLYL
+274 DEENESEKLYL
-285 TVFEPA
+285 TTFEPA

-301 RECERLLRDADAGAW
+301 QECERLLRDADGGAW
-316 LRHTQRRLQEEND
+316 LRHTQRRLAEEND

-335 HYETRERSIKVVEEE
+335 HHETREKSIKVVEEE

-382 YQLVSRVDSKK
+382 FKLVSRVDPKK
-393 ASLKKILSARVVEL
+393 TSLKTILSARVVEL
-407 GLEIEQMLKDTNFSA
+407 GLEIEQILKDTNFATA
-422 ASAQADGEEIDGG
+422 AAADGEEGEG
-435 EKAKT
+435 TEKAKT

-465 DNLWSKCF
+465 DNLWKKCF
-473 HEDLIIQTALTKS
+473 QEDLIIQTALTKS

-513 RGKTETETEAVLEK
+513 RGKTETETEEVLEK

-550 KRLLNNKSESHD
+550 KRLLHNKSESHD

-595 LTSGYRDHI
+595 LSSGYRDHI
-604 KGLGDMS
+604 RGLGDVE
-611 RKQIDLGVNIL
+611 RKQIDLAVNIL
-622 TTNSWPPEIMGRTSQ
+622 TTNSWPPDIMGRNSQ
-637 FSEGGGCIFPE
+637 FADGAGCNWPD

-654 ESLLKYY
+654 DSLLKFY

-680 VRCVF
+680 IKMVF
-685 PAVPGGKGPLA
+685 PAIPGGKGPLS
-696 RERKYEINVPTYG
+696 RERRYELNVPTYG
-709 MVVLLLFNE
+709 MVVLMLFNE
-718 LEEGEE
+718 LEEDQE
-724 LSLEEIQAKTNIPPQ
+724 LSLEEIQAKTNIPTP
-739 DLARTLTSLAIVP
+739 DLTRVLASISIVP
-752 KARVLAKE
+752 KARVLLKE
-760 PATKTIKP
+760 PATKSVKA
-768 GDKFKFNASFVSKTV
+768 GDKFRFNSAFVSKQV

-831 GHSQLITEVIDQLS
+831 THTHLLSEVIEQLK
-845 SRFKPEISLIKKR
+845 SRFTPEVTLIKKR
-858 VEDLIVREYLERVE
+858 IEDLIVREYLERVE
-872 DASTPTYRYLA
+872 DVSTPTYRYLA

>member
-1 MVVQVVPV
+1 MI
-9 NSATAARHHT
+9 SGRGGGGTAMRAGRI
-19 FSRPVVGSPS
+19 RPP
-29 CVSRRLFARWQAASE
+29 RRP
-44 GALGRRASV
+44 GR
-53 TDRTQQYEEC
+53 
-63 MLTAQKLTSGIDTSD
+63 LTSGIDTSD

-125 VKQFEEQ
+125 VKQHEEQ
-132 YFSEHVIPTIER
+132 YFSEHVIPEIDK

-155 GGAATSVNERRKM
+155 GGSATSVNERRKM
-168 GEIFLGGVRKS
+168 GEHFLKGVRAS

-205 RKASIYTATIGLFR
+205 RRASIYTATIGLFR
-219 DHILRASLNSSGQ
+219 DHILRACLNSSGE

-243 LDHVN
+243 LDHIN
-248 MERDGDTI
+248 MERDGDNI

-266 MLDSLYES
+266 MLDCLYES
-274 DEENEAEKLYL
+274 DEENESEKLYL
-285 TVFEPA
+285 TTFEPA

-301 RECERLLRDADAGAW
+301 QECERLLRDADAGAW
-316 LRHTQRRLQEEND
+316 LRHTQRRLAEEND

-335 HYETRERSIKVVEEE
+335 HYETREKSIKVVEEE

-382 YQLVSRVDSKK
+382 FKLVSRVDPKK
-393 ASLKKILSARVVEL
+393 TSLKTILSARVVEL
-407 GLEIEQMLKDTNFSA
+407 GLEIEQILKDTNFATA
-422 ASAQADGEEIDGG
+422 AAADGEEGEG
-435 EKAKT
+435 TEKAKT

-465 DNLWSKCF
+465 DNLWKKCF
-473 HEDLIIQTALTKS
+473 QEDLIIQTALTKS

-513 RGKTETETEAVLEK
+513 RGKTETETEEVLEK

-550 KRLLNNKSESHD
+550 KRLLHNKSESHD

-595 LTSGYRDHI
+595 LSSGYRDHI
-604 KGLGDMS
+604 RGLGDVE
-611 RKQIDLGVNIL
+611 RKQIDLAVNIL
-622 TTNSWPPEIMGRTSQ
+622 TTNSWPPDIMGRNSQ
-637 FSEGGGCIFPE
+637 FADGAGCNWPD

-654 ESLLKYY
+654 DSLLKFY

-680 VRCVF
+680 IKMVF
-685 PAVPGGKGPLA
+685 PAIPGGKGPLS
-696 RERKYEINVPTYG
+696 RERRYELNVPTYG
-709 MVVLLLFNE
+709 MVVLMLFNE
-718 LEEGEE
+718 LEEDQE
-724 LSLEEIQAKTNIPPQ
+724 LSLEEIQAKTNIPTP
-739 DLARTLTSLAIVP
+739 DLTRVLASISIVP
-752 KARVLAKE
+752 KARVLLKE
-760 PATKTIKP
+760 PATKSVKT
-768 GDKFKFNASFVSKTV
+768 GDKFRFNSAFVSKQV

-831 GHSQLITEVIDQLS
+831 THTHLLSEVIEQLK
-845 SRFKPEISLIKKR
+845 SRFTPEVTLIKKR
-858 VEDLIVREYLERVE
+858 IEDLIVREYLERVE
-872 DASTPTYRYLA
+872 DVSTPTYRYLA

>member
-1 MVVQVVPV
+1 MI
-9 NSATAARHHT
+9 SGRGGGGTSMRAGRI
-19 FSRPVVGSPS
+19 RPP
-29 CVSRRLFARWQAASE
+29 RRP
-44 GALGRRASV
+44 GR
-53 TDRTQQYEEC
+53 
-63 MLTAQKLTSGIDTSD
+63 LTSGIDTSD

-125 VKQFEEQ
+125 VKQHEEQ
-132 YFSEHVIPTIER
+132 YFSEHVIPEIDR

-155 GGAATSVNERRKM
+155 GGSATSVNERRKM
-168 GEIFLGGVRKS
+168 GEHFLKGVRAS

-205 RKASIYTATIGLFR
+205 RRASIYTATIGLFR
-219 DHILRASLNSSGQ
+219 DHILRACLNSSGE

-243 LDHVN
+243 LDHIN
-248 MERDGDTI
+248 MERDGDNI

-266 MLDSLYES
+266 MLDCLYES
-274 DEENEAEKLYL
+274 DEENESEKLYL
-285 TVFEPA
+285 TTFEPA

-301 RECERLLRDADAGAW
+301 QECERLLRDADAGAW
-316 LRHTQRRLQEEND
+316 LRHTQRRLAEEND

-335 HYETRERSIKVVEEE
+335 HYETREKSIKVVEEE

-382 YQLVSRVDSKK
+382 FKLVSRVDPKK
-393 ASLKKILSARVVEL
+393 TSLKSILSARVVEL
-407 GLEIEQMLKDTNFSA
+407 GLEIEQILKDTNFATA
-422 ASAQADGEEIDGG
+422 ATADGEEGEG
-435 EKAKT
+435 AEKAKT

-465 DNLWSKCF
+465 DNLWKKCF
-473 HEDLIIQTALTKS
+473 QEDLIIQTALTKS

-513 RGKTETETEAVLEK
+513 RGKTETETEEVLEK

-550 KRLLNNKSESHD
+550 KRLLHNKSESHD

-595 LTSGYRDHI
+595 LSSGYRDHI
-604 KGLGDMS
+604 RGLGDVE
-611 RKQIDLGVNIL
+611 RKQIDLAVNIL
-622 TTNSWPPEIMGRTSQ
+622 TTNSWPPDIMGRNSQ
-637 FSEGGGCIFPE
+637 FADGAGCNWPD

-654 ESLLKYY
+654 DSLLKFY

-680 VRCVF
+680 IKMVF
-685 PAVPGGKGPLA
+685 PAIPGGKGPLS
-696 RERKYEINVPTYG
+696 RERRYELNVPTYG
-709 MVVLLLFNE
+709 MVILMLFNE
-718 LEEGEE
+718 LEEDQE
-724 LSLEEIQAKTNIPPQ
+724 LSLEEIQAKTNIPTP
-739 DLARTLTSLAIVP
+739 DLTRVLASISIVP
-752 KARVLAKE
+752 KARVLLKE
-760 PATKTIKP
+760 PATKSVKA
-768 GDKFKFNASFVSKTV
+768 GDKFRFNSAFVSKQV

-831 GHSQLITEVIDQLS
+831 THTHLLSEVIEQLK
-845 SRFKPEISLIKKR
+845 SRFTPEVTLIKKR
-858 VEDLIVREYLERVE
+858 IEDLIVREYLERVE
-872 DASTPTYRYLA
+872 DVSTPTYRYLA

>member
-1 MVVQVVPV
+1 MLRLSTCKRYTDTEKAVYKMI
-9 NSATAARHHT
+9 SGRGGGGTAMRAGRIRPPRRP
-19 FSRPVVGSPS
+19 SR
-29 CVSRRLFARWQAASE
+29 
-44 GALGRRASV
+44 
-53 TDRTQQYEEC
+53 
-63 MLTAQKLTSGIDTSD
+63 LTSGIDTSD

-125 VKQFEEQ
+125 VKQYEEQ
-132 YFSEHVIPTIER
+132 YFAEHVIPDIEK

-155 GGAATSVNERRKM
+155 GGSATSVNERRKM
-168 GEIFLGGVRKS
+168 GEHFLRGVRAS

-205 RKASIYTATIGLFR
+205 RRASIYTATIGLFR
-219 DHILRASLNSSGQ
+219 DHILRANLNSSGEH
-232 YTVFDILNSVI
+232 TVFEILNSVI
-243 LDHVN
+243 LDQIN
-248 MERDGDTI
+248 MERDGDNI

-266 MLDSLYES
+266 MLDCLYET
-274 DEENEAEKLYL
+274 DDENEAEKLYL
-285 TVFEPA
+285 TTFEPA
-291 YLQSEREYYK
+291 YLRSEREYYA

-316 LRHTQRRLQEEND
+316 LRHTQRRLIEEND

-335 HYETRERSIKVVEEE
+335 HYETREKSTKVVEEE

-370 VNYDREEELSIL
+370 VNYDRVEELSIL

-393 ASLKKILSARVVEL
+393 TSLKAILSSRVVEL
-407 GLEIEQMLKDTNFSA
+407 GLEIEQILKDTNFA
-422 ASAQADGEEIDGG
+422 TVPAPDGEEAEGA
-435 EKAKT
+435 EKTKT

-465 DNLWSKCF
+465 DNLWKKCF
-473 HEDLIIQTALTKS
+473 QEDLIIQTALTKS

-513 RGKTETETEAVLEK
+513 RGKTETETEEVLEK
-527 AITVIRYLSDKDL
+527 AITIIRYLSDKDL

-550 KRLLNNKSESHD
+550 KRLLHNKSESHD

-582 FEGMFRDMESSAE
+582 FEGMFRDMESSSE
-595 LTSGYRDHI
+595 LSAGYRDHI
-604 KGLGDMS
+604 RGLGDVE
-611 RKQIDLGVNIL
+611 RKQIDLAVSIL
-622 TTNSWPPEIMGRTSQ
+622 TTNSWPPDIMGRTSQ
-637 FSEGGGCIFPE
+637 FADGTGCIWPE
-648 EIKRLQ
+648 DIKRLQ

-680 VRCVF
+680 IKMVF
-685 PAVPGGKGPLA
+685 PAIPGGKGPLS
-696 RERKYEINVPTYG
+696 RERRYELNVPTYG
-709 MVVLLLFNE
+709 MVVLMLFND
-718 LEEGEE
+718 LEDGQE
-724 LSLEEIQAKTNIPPQ
+724 LSLEEIQAKTNIPLQ
-739 DLARTLTSLAIVP
+739 DLVRVLTSISVVP
-752 KARVLAKE
+752 KARVLLKD
-760 PATKTIKP
+760 PANKSVKP
-768 GDKFKFNASFVSKTV
+768 GDKFKFNSGFVSKQM

-794 KVEGDEE
+794 KVEGDDE

-831 GHSQLITEVIDQLS
+831 THSHLITEVIDQLS

-858 VEDLIVREYLERVE
+858 IEDLIVREYLERVE

>member
-1 MVVQVVPV
+1 MI
-9 NSATAARHHT
+9 SGRGGGGTAMRAGRI
-19 FSRPVVGSPS
+19 RPP
-29 CVSRRLFARWQAASE
+29 RRP
-44 GALGRRASV
+44 GR
-53 TDRTQQYEEC
+53 
-63 MLTAQKLTSGIDTSD
+63 LTSGIDTSD

-125 VKQFEEQ
+125 VKQHEEQ
-132 YFSEHVIPTIER
+132 YFSEHVIPEIDK

-155 GGAATSVNERRKM
+155 GGSATSVNERRKM
-168 GEIFLGGVRKS
+168 GEHFLKGVRAS

-205 RKASIYTATIGLFR
+205 RRASIYTATIGLFR
-219 DHILRASLNSSGQ
+219 DHILRACLNSSGE

-243 LDHVN
+243 LDHIN
-248 MERDGDTI
+248 MERDGDNI

-266 MLDSLYES
+266 MLDCLYES
-274 DEENEAEKLYL
+274 DEENESEKLYL
-285 TVFEPA
+285 TTFEPA

-301 RECERLLRDADAGAW
+301 QECERLLRDADAGAW
-316 LRHTQRRLQEEND
+316 LRHTQRRLAEEND

-335 HYETRERSIKVVEEE
+335 HYETREKSIKVVDEE

-382 YQLVSRVDSKK
+382 FKLVSRVDPKK
-393 ASLKKILSARVVEL
+393 TSLKTILSARVVEL
-407 GLEIEQMLKDTNFSA
+407 GLEIEQILKDTNFATA
-422 ASAQADGEEIDGG
+422 AAADGEEGEG
-435 EKAKT
+435 TEKAKT

-465 DNLWSKCF
+465 DNLWKKCF
-473 HEDLIIQTALTKS
+473 QEDLIIQTALTKS

-513 RGKTETETEAVLEK
+513 RGKTETETEEVLEK

-550 KRLLNNKSESHD
+550 KRLLHNKSESHD

-595 LTSGYRDHI
+595 LSSGYRDHI
-604 KGLGDMS
+604 RGLGDVE
-611 RKQIDLGVNIL
+611 RKQIDLAVNIL
-622 TTNSWPPEIMGRTSQ
+622 TTNSWPPDIMGRNSQ
-637 FSEGGGCIFPE
+637 FADGAGCNWPD

-654 ESLLKYY
+654 DSLLKFY

-680 VRCVF
+680 IKMVF
-685 PAVPGGKGPLA
+685 PAIPGGKGPLS
-696 RERKYEINVPTYG
+696 RERRYELNVPTYG
-709 MVVLLLFNE
+709 MVVLMLFNE
-718 LEEGEE
+718 LEEDQE
-724 LSLEEIQAKTNIPPQ
+724 LSLEEIQAKTNIPTP
-739 DLARTLTSLAIVP
+739 DLTRVLASISIVP
-752 KARVLAKE
+752 KARVLLKE
-760 PATKTIKP
+760 PATKSVKA
-768 GDKFKFNASFVSKTV
+768 GDKFKFNSAFVSKQV

-831 GHSQLITEVIDQLS
+831 THTHLLSEVIEQLK
-845 SRFKPEISLIKKR
+845 SRFTPEVTLIKKR
-858 VEDLIVREYLERVE
+858 IEDLIVREYLERVE
-872 DASTPTYRYLA
+872 DVSTPTYRYLA

>member
-1 MVVQVVPV
+1 MI
-9 NSATAARHHT
+9 SGRGGGGTAMRAGRI
-19 FSRPVVGSPS
+19 RPP
-29 CVSRRLFARWQAASE
+29 RRP
-44 GALGRRASV
+44 GR
-53 TDRTQQYEEC
+53 
-63 MLTAQKLTSGIDTSD
+63 LTSGIDTSD

-125 VKQFEEQ
+125 VKQHEEQ
-132 YFSEHVIPTIER
+132 YFSEHVIPEIDK

-155 GGAATSVNERRKM
+155 GGSATSVNERRKM
-168 GEIFLGGVRKS
+168 GEHFLKGVRAS

-205 RKASIYTATIGLFR
+205 RRASIYTATIGLFR
-219 DHILRASLNSSGQ
+219 DHILRACLNSSGE

-243 LDHVN
+243 LDHIN
-248 MERDGDTI
+248 MERDGDNI

-266 MLDSLYES
+266 MLDCLYES
-274 DEENEAEKLYL
+274 DEENESEKLYL
-285 TVFEPA
+285 TTFEPA

-301 RECERLLRDADAGAW
+301 QECERLLRDADAGAW
-316 LRHTQRRLQEEND
+316 LRHTQRRLAEEND

-335 HYETRERSIKVVEEE
+335 HYETREKSIKVVEEE

-382 YQLVSRVDSKK
+382 FKLVSRVDPKK
-393 ASLKKILSARVVEL
+393 TSLKTILSARVVEL
-407 GLEIEQMLKDTNFSA
+407 GLEIEQILKDTNFATA
-422 ASAQADGEEIDGG
+422 AAADGEEGEG
-435 EKAKT
+435 TEKAKT

-465 DNLWSKCF
+465 DNLWKKCF
-473 HEDLIIQTALTKS
+473 QEDLIIQTALTKS

-513 RGKTETETEAVLEK
+513 RGKTETETEEVLEK

-550 KRLLNNKSESHD
+550 KRLLHNKSESHD

-595 LTSGYRDHI
+595 LSSGYRDHI
-604 KGLGDMS
+604 RGLGDVE
-611 RKQIDLGVNIL
+611 RKQIDLAVNIL
-622 TTNSWPPEIMGRTSQ
+622 TTNSWPPDIMGRNSQ
-637 FSEGGGCIFPE
+637 FADGAGCNWPD

-654 ESLLKYY
+654 DSLLKFY

-680 VRCVF
+680 IKMIF
-685 PAVPGGKGPLA
+685 PAIPGGKGPLS
-696 RERKYEINVPTYG
+696 RERRYELNVPTYG
-709 MVVLLLFNE
+709 MVVLMLFNE
-718 LEEGEE
+718 LEEDQE
-724 LSLEEIQAKTNIPPQ
+724 LSLEEIQAKTNIPTP
-739 DLARTLTSLAIVP
+739 DLTRVLASISIVP
-752 KARVLAKE
+752 KARVLLKD
-760 PATKTIKP
+760 PATKSVKA
-768 GDKFKFNASFVSKTV
+768 GDKFRFNSAFVSKQV

-831 GHSQLITEVIDQLS
+831 THTHLLSEVIEQLK
-845 SRFKPEISLIKKR
+845 SRFTPEVTLIKKR
-858 VEDLIVREYLERVE
+858 IEDLIVREYLERVE
-872 DASTPTYRYLA
+872 DVSTPTYRYLA

>member
-1 MVVQVVPV
+1 MI
-9 NSATAARHHT
+9 SGRGGGGTAMRAGRI
-19 FSRPVVGSPS
+19 RPP
-29 CVSRRLFARWQAASE
+29 RRP
-44 GALGRRASV
+44 GR
-53 TDRTQQYEEC
+53 
-63 MLTAQKLTSGIDTSD
+63 LTSGIDTSD

-125 VKQFEEQ
+125 VKQHEEQ
-132 YFSEHVIPTIER
+132 YFSEHVIPEIDK

-155 GGAATSVNERRKM
+155 GGSATSVNERRKM
-168 GEIFLGGVRKS
+168 GEHFLKGVRAS

-205 RKASIYTATIGLFR
+205 RRASIYTATIGLFR
-219 DHILRASLNSSGQ
+219 DHILRACLNSSGE

-243 LDHVN
+243 LDHIN
-248 MERDGDTI
+248 MERDGDNI

-266 MLDSLYES
+266 MLDCLYES
-274 DEENEAEKLYL
+274 DEENESEKLYL
-285 TVFEPA
+285 TTFEPA

-301 RECERLLRDADAGAW
+301 QECERLLRDADAGAW
-316 LRHTQRRLQEEND
+316 LRHTQRRLAEEND

-335 HYETRERSIKVVEEE
+335 HYETREKSIKVVEEE

-382 YQLVSRVDSKK
+382 FKLVSRVDPKK
-393 ASLKKILSARVVEL
+393 TSLKTILSARVVEL
-407 GLEIEQMLKDTNFSA
+407 GLEIEQILKDTNFATA
-422 ASAQADGEEIDGG
+422 AVADGEEGEG
-435 EKAKT
+435 AEKAKT

-465 DNLWSKCF
+465 DNLWKKCF
-473 HEDLIIQTALTKS
+473 QEDLIIQTALTKS

-513 RGKTETETEAVLEK
+513 RGKTETETEEVLEK

-550 KRLLNNKSESHD
+550 KRLLHNKSESHD

-595 LTSGYRDHI
+595 LSSGYRDHI
-604 KGLGDMS
+604 RGLGDVE
-611 RKQIDLGVNIL
+611 RKQIDLAVNIL
-622 TTNSWPPEIMGRTSQ
+622 TTNSWPPDIMGRNSQ
-637 FSEGGGCIFPE
+637 FADGAGCNWPD

-654 ESLLKYY
+654 DSLLKFY

-680 VRCVF
+680 IKMVF
-685 PAVPGGKGPLA
+685 PAIPGGKGPLS
-696 RERKYEINVPTYG
+696 RERRYELNVPTYG
-709 MVVLLLFNE
+709 MVVLMLFNE
-718 LEEGEE
+718 LEEDQE
-724 LSLEEIQAKTNIPPQ
+724 LSLEEIQAKTNIPTP
-739 DLARTLTSLAIVP
+739 DLTRVLASISIVP
-752 KARVLAKE
+752 KARVLLKE
-760 PATKTIKP
+760 PATKSVKA
-768 GDKFKFNASFVSKTV
+768 GDKFKFNSAFVSKQV

-831 GHSQLITEVIDQLS
+831 THTHLLSEVIEQLK
-845 SRFKPEISLIKKR
+845 SRFTPEVTLIKKR
-858 VEDLIVREYLERVE
+858 IEDLIVREYLERVE
-872 DASTPTYRYLA
+872 DVSTPTYRYLA